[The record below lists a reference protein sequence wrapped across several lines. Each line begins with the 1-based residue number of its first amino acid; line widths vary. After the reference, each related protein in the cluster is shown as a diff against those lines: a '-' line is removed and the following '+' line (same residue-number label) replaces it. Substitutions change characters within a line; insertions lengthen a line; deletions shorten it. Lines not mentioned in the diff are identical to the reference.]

1 MGLLDSPATQ
11 EKLLCYERQYSLP
24 LESDWTRT
32 AYLADD
38 GDPLSAARGIILAAA
53 LGSSAW
59 ALILWAL
66 L

>member
-1 MGLLDSPATQ
+1 MGLLDSPATH
-11 EKLLCYERQYSLP
+11 EELLYYERQYSLP
-24 LESDWTRT
+24 LESDWTRS
-32 AYLADD
+32 AGLDGD
-38 GDPLSAARGIILAAA
+38 GDPLSAAKGIILSAA